1 MNTRHMNMK
10 FTSEV
15 EKDYLPVFLDIK
27 VIRSDTT
34 FITSVYRKPTFSGV
48 YTNYNS
54 FLPFIKQDLSVLSS
68 SDYLQYVRAGS

>member
-1 MNTRHMNMK
+1 MNMN

-15 EKDYLPVFLDIK
+15 EKDDLLTFLDIK